1 MSGKNGRG
9 VLLMAA
15 AATNA
20 ILSLLLLLIGVV
32 LIGGLFNLALV
43 AANTSW
49 ALLGARAAAELGEE
63 FVALL
68 ELFGAD
74 PAALLEEFAA
84 SQGLPS
90 FDRFARDLL
99 AALFVGVALFIPSGV
114 ASGLA
119 AVRIWRLTPAGE
131 RGVLQLYAL
140 VVTLLGALG
149 LLIAAAP
156 HLIWGLV
163 LVVGL
168 LTLLALRRPRAV
180 TPPTAPSSPRGARA
194 ARGVQ
199 ADHESDQ
206 DQDRARQDTHAPR
219 HPNQP

>member
-9 VLLMAA
+9 VLLMVA

-20 ILSLLLLLIGVV
+20 LLSLLLLLTGVV

-43 AANTSW
+43 AGNTSW
-49 ALLGARAAAELGEE
+49 GLIAARAAAELGEE

-68 ELFGAD
+68 QLFGVDA
-74 PAALLEEFAA
+74 AALFEEFVA
-84 SQGLPS
+84 SQGLPA

-119 AVRIWRLTPAGE
+119 AVRIWRLTPAAE
-131 RGVLQLYAL
+131 RGVLQLYAV

-180 TPPTAPSSPRGARA
+180 TPPYSA
-194 ARGVQ
+194 
-199 ADHESDQ
+199 
-206 DQDRARQDTHAPR
+206 
-219 HPNQP
+219 

>member
-9 VLLMAA
+9 VLLMVAA
-15 AATNA
+15 AANA
-20 ILSLLLLLIGVV
+20 LLSLLLLLVGTV
-32 LIGGLFNLALV
+32 LIGGLIYLALV
-43 AANTSW
+43 AGNTSW
-49 ALLGARAAAELGEE
+49 ALLGARAAAELGVE

-68 ELFGAD
+68 DLFGID
-74 PAALLEEFAA
+74 PAGLLEEFVA

-119 AVRIWRLTPAGE
+119 AARIWRLTPAAGL
-131 RGVLQLYAL
+131 GVLRLYAV

-149 LLIAAAP
+149 LLIALAP
-156 HLIWGLV
+156 HLIWGSV

-180 TPPTAPSSPRGARA
+180 APPYSA
-194 ARGVQ
+194 
-199 ADHESDQ
+199 
-206 DQDRARQDTHAPR
+206 
-219 HPNQP
+219 

>member
-1 MSGKNGRG
+1 
-9 VLLMAA
+9 MAA

-20 ILSLLLLLIGVV
+20 LLSLLLLLAGIV
-32 LIGGLFNLALV
+32 LIGGLIYVSLV
-43 AANTSW
+43 AGNESW
-49 ALLGARAAAELGEE
+49 ASLGARVAAELGEE
-63 FVALL
+63 FVGLL
-68 ELFGAD
+68 ELFGVD
-74 PAALLEEFAA
+74 AATLLEEFAA
-84 SQGLPS
+84 SQGLPA

-119 AVRIWRLTPAGE
+119 VARIWRLTPAAE

-149 LLIAAAP
+149 LFIAAAP

-180 TPPTAPSSPRGARA
+180 TPPYSA
-194 ARGVQ
+194 
-199 ADHESDQ
+199 
-206 DQDRARQDTHAPR
+206 
-219 HPNQP
+219 

>member
-1 MSGKNGRG
+1 MSGKNRRS
-9 VLLMAA
+9 VLLVVA

-20 ILSLLLLLIGVV
+20 LLSLLLLLAGIV
-32 LIGGLFNLALV
+32 LIGGLIYASLIAGNE
-43 AANTSW
+43 SW
-49 ALLGARAAAELGEE
+49 ASLGARAAAELGEE
-63 FVALL
+63 FVGLL
-68 ELFGAD
+68 ELFGID
-74 PAALLEEFAA
+74 AAGLLEEFAA
-84 SQGLPS
+84 SQGLPA

-119 AVRIWRLTPAGE
+119 AVRIWRLTPAAE
-131 RGVLQLYAL
+131 RGVLQLYAV

-156 HLIWGLV
+156 HLIWGPV

-180 TPPTAPSSPRGARA
+180 TPPYSA
-194 ARGVQ
+194 
-199 ADHESDQ
+199 
-206 DQDRARQDTHAPR
+206 
-219 HPNQP
+219 

>member
-9 VLLMAA
+9 VLLMLA

-20 ILSLLLLLIGVV
+20 LLSLLLLLTGVA
-32 LIGGLFNLALV
+32 LIGGLIYASLV
-43 AANTSW
+43 SGNESW
-49 ALLGARAAAELGEE
+49 ASLGARAAAELGEE

-68 ELFGAD
+68 ELFGID
-74 PAALLEEFAA
+74 AAGLLEEFAA

-119 AVRIWRLTPAGE
+119 TARIWRLTPTAE

-156 HLIWGLV
+156 HPIWGLV

-168 LTLLALRRPRAV
+168 LTLLALRQPNKV
-180 TPPTAPSSPRGARA
+180 QPPYSA
-194 ARGVQ
+194 
-199 ADHESDQ
+199 
-206 DQDRARQDTHAPR
+206 
-219 HPNQP
+219 

>member
-9 VLLMAA
+9 VLLMVAA
-15 AATNA
+15 AANA
-20 ILSLLLLLIGVV
+20 ILSLLLLLVGTV

-43 AANTSW
+43 AGNTSW
-49 ALLGARAAAELGEE
+49 GLLGARAAAELGEE

-68 ELFGAD
+68 QLFGAD
-74 PAALLEEFAA
+74 PAALLEEFVA
-84 SQGLPS
+84 SQGLPA
-90 FDRFARDLL
+90 FDRFARDIL

-119 AVRIWRLTPAGE
+119 AARIWRLTPATG

-168 LTLLALRRPRAV
+168 LTLLALRRPCAV
-180 TPPTAPSSPRGARA
+180 TPPYSA
-194 ARGVQ
+194 
-199 ADHESDQ
+199 
-206 DQDRARQDTHAPR
+206 
-219 HPNQP
+219 

>member
-9 VLLMAA
+9 VLLMVAA
-15 AATNA
+15 AANA
-20 ILSLLLLLIGVV
+20 ILSLLLLLVGIV
-32 LIGGLFNLALV
+32 LIGGLFGV
-43 AANTSW
+43 AVDVGDTSW
-49 ALLGARAAAELGEE
+49 GLLGARAAAELGEE

-68 ELFGAD
+68 QLFGAD

-84 SQGLPS
+84 SQGLPA

-119 AVRIWRLTPAGE
+119 AARIWRLTPAAD
-131 RGVLQLYAL
+131 RGVLRLYAL
-140 VVTLLGALG
+140 LVTLLGALG

-180 TPPTAPSSPRGARA
+180 TPPYSA
-194 ARGVQ
+194 
-199 ADHESDQ
+199 
-206 DQDRARQDTHAPR
+206 
-219 HPNQP
+219 

>member
-1 MSGKNGRG
+1 MSGKNRRS
-9 VLLMAA
+9 VLLVVA

-20 ILSLLLLLIGVV
+20 LLSLLLLAGIV
-32 LIGGLFNLALV
+32 LIGGLIYASLIAGNE
-43 AANTSW
+43 SW
-49 ALLGARAAAELGEE
+49 ASLGARAAAELGEE
-63 FVALL
+63 FVGLL
-68 ELFGAD
+68 ELFGID
-74 PAALLEEFAA
+74 AAGLLEEFAA

-99 AALFVGVALFIPSGV
+99 AALFVGVALFIPAGV

-119 AVRIWRLTPAGE
+119 AVRIWRLTPAAE
-131 RGVLQLYAL
+131 RGVLQLYAV

-156 HLIWGLV
+156 HLIWGPV

-180 TPPTAPSSPRGARA
+180 TPPYSA
-194 ARGVQ
+194 
-199 ADHESDQ
+199 
-206 DQDRARQDTHAPR
+206 
-219 HPNQP
+219 

>member
-1 MSGKNGRG
+1 MSGKNRRS
-9 VLLMAA
+9 VLLVVAA
-15 AATNA
+15 AANA
-20 ILSLLLLLIGVV
+20 LLSLLLVLTGVV

-43 AANTSW
+43 AGNTSW
-49 ALLGARAAAELGEE
+49 GLLGARAAAELGEE

-68 ELFGAD
+68 QLFGAD

-84 SQGLPS
+84 SQGLPA

-99 AALFVGVALFIPSGV
+99 AALFVGVALFIPAGV

-119 AVRIWRLTPAGE
+119 AARIWRLTPAAE
-131 RGVLQLYAL
+131 RGVLHLYAL
-140 VVTLLGALG
+140 LVTLLGALG

-156 HLIWGLV
+156 HLIWGPV

-180 TPPTAPSSPRGARA
+180 TPPYSA
-194 ARGVQ
+194 
-199 ADHESDQ
+199 
-206 DQDRARQDTHAPR
+206 
-219 HPNQP
+219 